1 MSLALYFT
9 FLQGDHSMLWYI
21 QIKNIHFLK
30 DLMHI
35 WHPFKC
41 FLLLSVSS
49 QVSSWP
55 SFPPLAPQMQ
65 AFPEFNPQSFSLPIC
80 SFWECVRIVLL
91 KNGVKEVLARPSI

>member
-49 QVSSWP
+49 SNIQHYV
-55 SFPPLAPQMQ
+55 MQ
-65 AFPEFNPQSFSLPIC
+65 
-80 SFWECVRIVLL
+80 IVGLL
-91 KNGVKEVLARPSI
+91 